1 MQSAKLV
8 HVSVIIRESSSV
20 DRVSPNHH
28 YTTLCPGNLASK
40 RLLVNVISSEVP
52 LRCAVS
58 RVMAAPR
65 APTRNESEVL
75 TSWGGPWNN
84 CGFASSPITHAKA
97 GRGEKDQQESPHS
110 SGFDRSKR
118 VPCSDVDWPGI
129 MTSSRKG
136 ESLSERITDR

>member
-20 DRVSPNHH
+20 DRVSPNQH

-40 RLLVNVISSEVP
+40 RLLSVNVISSEVP

-75 TSWGGPWNN
+75 TS
-84 CGFASSPITHAKA
+84 
-97 GRGEKDQQESPHS
+97 
-110 SGFDRSKR
+110 
-118 VPCSDVDWPGI
+118 
-129 MTSSRKG
+129 
-136 ESLSERITDR
+136 